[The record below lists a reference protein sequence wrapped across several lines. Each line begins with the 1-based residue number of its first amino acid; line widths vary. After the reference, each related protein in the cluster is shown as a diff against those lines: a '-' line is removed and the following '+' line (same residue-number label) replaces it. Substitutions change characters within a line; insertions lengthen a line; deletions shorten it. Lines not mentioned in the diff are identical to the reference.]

1 MQLPLPSESTP
12 PRGRFNSRDLPRTYS
27 GQYAC
32 GGTID
37 GVGQQLMPLECLQQ
51 EQFLQSKVSTGVFFC
66 IYLSLILTM
75 QFVATTTLLLIST
88 GVDGHDWLQRLLLFQ
103 QQRPIVDVDNNNNN
117 NQNNDLSPQSLS
129 WTLTNLIH
137 LIFCLMTI
145 HFSKGS
151 FLVVNQQGELNAMT
165 VWEQLEAT
173 PESST
178 HMRRSL
184 LIVPTILS
192 YIAIWMTNFEPTITF
207 LNVCIWCVNMLP
219 KLSFMNGVRL
229 FGINR
234 TAGIDD
240 DVDYNDR
247 YGDLLYHNDDEG
259 QRPRQQQIPLSSAIG
274 GGAATREEQR
284 EGPSSTR
291 HHNDTTTIAT
301 ATTTKTKKS
310 Q

>member
-1 MQLPLPSESTP
+1 MPFPPESSTP

-32 GGTID
+32 CTD
-37 GVGQQLMPLECLQQ
+37 GGQQLMPLECLQQ

-103 QQRPIVDVDNNNNN
+103 QRLVVDQDK
-117 NQNNDLSPQSLS
+117 NQNQNENDLSPQSLS

-137 LIFCLMTI
+137 LMFCLMTI

-192 YIAIWMTNFEPTITF
+192 YIAIWMTNFEPTVTF

-240 DVDYNDR
+240 DVDYNNDDGR
-247 YGDLLYHNDDEG
+247 YYGLLYQHDEDE
-259 QRPRQQQIPLSSAIG
+259 RPRQQQLPLSSAIG
-274 GGAATREEQR
+274 SVEER
-284 EGPSSTR
+284 EGQSSTR
-291 HHNDTTTIAT
+291 PNETTSIAAA
-301 ATTTKTKKS
+301 ATTKKS